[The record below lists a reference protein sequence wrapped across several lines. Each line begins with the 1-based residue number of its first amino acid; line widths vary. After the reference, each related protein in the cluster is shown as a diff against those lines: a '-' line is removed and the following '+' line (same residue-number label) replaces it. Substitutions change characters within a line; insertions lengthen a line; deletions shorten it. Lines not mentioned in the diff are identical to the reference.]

1 MRLLSVDDDSVDNG
15 ACANSSPSQH
25 CRPDIFIILIIKMRE
40 KKKLTKILNN
50 SMLSNKSNITLILLS
65 DRNYAAVDTQPWIQ
79 HSMTSLPTLVVC
91 EFVMRLNL
99 ANISQEIPL

>member
-1 MRLLSVDDDSVDNG
+1 
-15 ACANSSPSQH
+15 
-25 CRPDIFIILIIKMRE
+25 
-40 KKKLTKILNN
+40 
-50 SMLSNKSNITLILLS
+50 MLSNKSNITLILLS